1 MKYIDSILVL
11 MREPPSDI
19 GEPQEEF
26 CDRIAEIFDDPDGR
40 YEVLDRNLSD
50 DPFEPD
56 IEVMDSDE
64 WAFNILCYYVEDTP
78 SDGIVEIFPRTFGM
92 RKWVQDDSDRPS
104 FLALGVGGT
113 PDHPEYLY
121 FARFFRFT
129 DVHFILDEGRDM
141 LINWMR
147 PEFFDRVIRDD
158 FERIFSPR

>member
-1 MKYIDSILVL
+1 MKYIDSILIL

-64 WAFNILCYYVEDTP
+64 WAFNILCYYVEDTNGFRTTQTGRLSLP
-78 SDGIVEIFPRTFGM
+78 SVWEEPPIIRSTSISPVSSVSQMFI
-92 RKWVQDDSDRPS
+92 S
-104 FLALGVGGT
+104 F
-113 PDHPEYLY
+113 
-121 FARFFRFT
+121 
-129 DVHFILDEGRDM
+129 
-141 LINWMR
+141 
-147 PEFFDRVIRDD
+147 
-158 FERIFSPR
+158 

>member
-1 MKYIDSILVL
+1 MKYIDSILIL

-64 WAFNILCYYVEDTP
+64 WAFNILCYYVEDTT
-78 SDGIVEIFPRTFGM
+78 SSAIMSRT
-92 RKWVQDDSDRPS
+92 P
-104 FLALGVGGT
+104 
-113 PDHPEYLY
+113 HPTE
-121 FARFFRFT
+121 
-129 DVHFILDEGRDM
+129 
-141 LINWMR
+141 
-147 PEFFDRVIRDD
+147 
-158 FERIFSPR
+158 